1 MKKLTKA
8 ILHTVFSPIREM
20 LRRELVPTRHEIWH
34 YGI

>member
-8 ILHTVFSPIREM
+8 ILHAVFSPIRES
-20 LRRELVPTRHEIWH
+20 LRRELVPTRRELWH